1 MELPENYHDIE
12 RINARK
18 DNALRLWDYLLE
30 LLKARRT
37 RLEMS
42 LQLQHNFQEMLYI
55 LDNMEELELRVAE
68 RDKGLHALF
77 KLQSTMSTTSMVLFD
92 HLGCLKK
99 YETVEEILREFFDLR
114 MKMYD
119 KRKKFMVGMLQSEA
133 GKLSNQARFIL
144 EKCDGTL
151 KVKLKTQMSDIQY

>member
-1 MELPENYHDIE
+1 MTPTH
-12 RINARK
+12 R
-18 DNALRLWDYLLE
+18 
-30 LLKARRT
+30 
-37 RLEMS
+37 
-42 LQLQHNFQEMLYI
+42 
-55 LDNMEELELRVAE
+55 
-68 RDKGLHALF
+68 
-77 KLQSTMSTTSMVLFD
+77 
-92 HLGCLKK
+92 